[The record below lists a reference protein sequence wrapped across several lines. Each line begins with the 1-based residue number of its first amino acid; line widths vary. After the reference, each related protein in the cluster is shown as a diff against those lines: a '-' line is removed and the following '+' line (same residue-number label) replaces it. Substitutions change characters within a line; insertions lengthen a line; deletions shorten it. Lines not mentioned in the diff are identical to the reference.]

1 MAPTHPAIT
10 CAALQEP
17 NPSAVARLLRSTE
30 ATKSRFLDR
39 KFLRR
44 QQKVAGAS
52 ARASR
57 LWYLGLDTWMASTVG
72 AAGTAGGTAAGAQ
85 AGPQQGAA
93 AREALDPSQ
102 SSVPVDD
109 LQVGGVRQGVG
120 AL

>member
-1 MAPTHPAIT
+1 M
-10 CAALQEP
+10 QEP

-44 QQKVAGAS
+44 QQKMAGAS

-72 AAGTAGGTAAGAQ
+72 AAGTAGAAAQ
-85 AGPQQGAA
+85 GRAGPQQGTAA
-93 AREALDPSQ
+93 AEAPDPSRF
-102 SSVPVDD
+102 SVPVDD
-109 LQVGGVRQGVG
+109 LQVRRVGLGCWGACPGRRGV
-120 AL
+120 L